1 MYINSKMIRRE
12 SQQITAI
19 TIFVNHCARRIS
31 FRNGL
36 TERRRVVDEG
46 FRARNNVRKHHC
58 RPHHQK
64 QYATF
69 VTPNRGKI
77 QVRQVQQPKDNR
89 ETQYP
94 FIHKFYT
101 L

>member
-12 SQQITAI
+12 SRQITAI

-101 L
+101 